1 MTEFDAALILDHKT
15 SESALAQY
23 PDCESRRAAMEA
35 AGRIAVKAM
44 RRQSD
49 EPLTPEQLM
58 GMDNQPVWVEFED
71 GSGGLWGIVHLTI
84 FAQICFA
91 NGLHCTIGKPYYGRT
106 YKAYAYQPAHIDREA
121 WEPCGE
127 CERKI
132 CDNCRYSE
140 YLSYLEPCKSCE
152 NASEWKPMQNFCG
165 ECGRPLTT
173 EAWSRLEKRLRE

>member
-23 PDCESRRAAMEA
+23 PDCASRRAAMEEA
-35 AGRIAVKAM
+35 CRIAVKAM

-58 GMDNQPVWVEFED
+58 GMDGQPIWIEHDADPKYNHVWMIWNNEI
-71 GSGGLWGIVHLTI
+71 GTRHNLAGYNI
-84 FAQICFA
+84 FW
-91 NGLHCTIGKPYYGRT
+91 R
-106 YKAYAYQPAHIDREA
+106 AYAYQHAHIDREA
-121 WEPCGE
+121 WKPCGE

-152 NASEWKPMQNFCG
+152 NASKWKPMQNFCR
-165 ECGRPLTT
+165 ECGRPMTE
-173 EAWSRLEKRLRE
+173 EAWAELEKRLRGVRG

>member
-15 SESALAQY
+15 SESSLAQY
-23 PDCESRRAAMEA
+23 PDCESRRAAMEEA
-35 AGRIAVKAM
+35 CRIAVKAM

-106 YKAYAYQPAHIDREA
+106 YKAYAYPPAHIDREA
-121 WEPCGE
+121 WTAEWKRGNYPSGTHYLYCSKCGE
-127 CERKI
+127 INGKH
-132 CDNCRYSE
+132 S
-140 YLSYLEPCKSCE
+140 
-152 NASEWKPMQNFCG
+152 MFCPS
-165 ECGRPLTT
+165 CGRSMTP
-173 EAWSRLEKRLRE
+173 EAWSELEKRLRG